1 MERLGQCPLTL
12 ISLTRL
18 ASSAYNRV
26 VAAENMLLTGIQL
39 AKLIGEKVLS
49 FL

>member
-1 MERLGQCPLTL
+1 MERLGQCPLT

-39 AKLIGEKVLS
+39 AKLIRQKVLS

>member
-1 MERLGQCPLTL
+1 MERLAQCPLT

-26 VAAENMLLTGIQL
+26 VAAENNYVINRYS
-39 AKLIGEKVLS
+39 IS
-49 FL
+49 